1 MYFKK
6 QTNFYPKK
14 PLKSFQDLEVYQK
27 TLETSVLLAKK
38 VKEFLSVGAD
48 IDRDFYSKSLKGQ
61 KDKSSPLSTSDNIG
75 SGVSIIGTGNL
86 IDELILKNMLPCI
99 LGIPH
104 LIAEAHSQRFG
115 DHTAGIAALEKAM
128 FNCNKA
134 IVYIEQFRD
143 ICDTKIKHEFFEDL
157 IKKYTFV
164 RRKMLN
170 LERSWKKFMP
180 ENMDK

>member
-1 MYFKK
+1 MYFSK
-6 QTNFYPKK
+6 QAKTSFYPKK
-14 PLKSFQDLEVYQK
+14 PLRSFQDLEVYQK
-27 TLETSVLLAKK
+27 TLEISVLIAKK
-38 VKEFLSVGAD
+38 VKSLAPE
-48 IDRDFYSKSLKGQ
+48 IDRDFSSKSQPKLQSRQGT
-61 KDKSSPLSTSDNIG
+61 DATS
-75 SGVSIIGTGNL
+75 VSIIGTGL
-86 IDELILKNMLPCI
+86 FIDEIILKNMLPCV

-128 FNCNKA
+128 LNCNKA

-143 ICDTKIKHEFFEDL
+143 ICDTKIEHEFFEDL
-157 IKKYTFV
+157 IKRYTFI

-180 ENMDK
+180 QN